1 MKLVLCLAL
10 STFAIH
16 ASTSYSITDLGG
28 YGIVGSVGFGINESG
43 QITGYTG
50 APDTPLAHAFYW
62 NGTSMTDIGTLGGIL
77 SQGFAINES
86 GQIAGT
92 SEVFGGG
99 PSAFFW
105 DGTTMTDLGLFSQF
119 GSQASGINDAGHIT
133 GKAVNSAFIWNGTSA
148 SPLGTLGGS
157 SSFGR
162 AINNSDN
169 VTGYSYIAGNTA
181 EHAFWWNGT
190 TMIDIGAG
198 AVGSD
203 GLAIN
208 DSGLIT
214 GYVRSDNGTNSYRA
228 FLWNG
233 STRIDLGTLAG
244 EGTQGNG
251 INNAGDITG
260 QSIGATSHAFIW
272 TNGIMS
278 DLNDLLVNGAGWVL
292 NAGNAINDAG
302 QITGEGTLNGQR
314 RAFLLTPTTSAE
326 TPEPATALLF
336 GASLLAL
343 LAHRRKTQHTEPIA

>member
-190 TMIDIGAG
+190 
-198 AVGSD
+198 
-203 GLAIN
+203 
-208 DSGLIT
+208 
-214 GYVRSDNGTNSYRA
+214 NSYRA